1 METEFVKWAPAL
13 FVRREE
19 MLIIGDLHI
28 GRDVA
33 LAKSGIHMPDANERL
48 ISSILSLAE
57 QTCAKGIVLL
67 GDVKESI
74 GYPPKE
80 EYGELSRLFYELRKI
95 PITITKGN
103 HDARI
108 AEIIKRLGA
117 NAIVVK
123 ELLLERVALMHGNA
137 LPSQEAMAKDWIITG
152 HSHPAMEIG
161 GRLEKVFVVSKV
173 SSSASRM
180 YKRYNKKA
188 EIVVMPAFN
197 ELISGSNPASL
208 SDFSPQFK
216 RKIFE
221 IRKAKIYNLGKE
233 LVTRL

>member
-1 METEFVKWAPAL
+1 MEIEFVKGAPAL
-13 FVRREE
+13 FVRREK
-19 MLIIGDLHI
+19 MLVIGDLHV
-28 GRDVA
+28 GRDTL

-48 ISSILSLAE
+48 IASILSLAE
-57 QTCAKGIVLL
+57 QTGAKGIAML

-80 EYGELSRLFYELRKI
+80 EYEELSRLFYELREI
-95 PITITKGN
+95 PITIAKGN

-108 AEIIKRLGA
+108 AEIIKRLSA

-123 ELLLERVALMHGNA
+123 ELLLDSVALMHGDA
-137 LPSQEAMAKDWIITG
+137 FPSQEAMTKDWIITG

-188 EIVVMPAFN
+188 KIVVMPAFN
-197 ELISGSNPASL
+197 ELISGSAPAL
-208 SDFSPQFK
+208 LKDFSPQFK
-216 RKIFE
+216 RKVFE
-221 IRKAKIYNLGKE
+221 TRKARIYNLDKE
-233 LVTRL
+233 LVAKL